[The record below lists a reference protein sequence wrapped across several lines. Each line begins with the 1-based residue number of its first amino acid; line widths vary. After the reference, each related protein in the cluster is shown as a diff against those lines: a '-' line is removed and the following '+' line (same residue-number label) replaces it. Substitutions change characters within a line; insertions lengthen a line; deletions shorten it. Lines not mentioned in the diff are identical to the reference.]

1 MSKLQ
6 VKIVNKNAYPP
17 AKGHISDIGWDLIA
31 ISKVKELG
39 KYTTMYDTGI
49 AICPPVGYYTQIIP
63 RSSIVNTGYVLT
75 NSIGLI
81 DPNYRGTLKICL
93 TKIDHTKPDLKVPF
107 KLTQLLIHKSQDID
121 IIKVQE
127 LTDTDRGEGGFGST
141 N

>member
-6 VKIVNKNAYPP
+6 IKIVDKNAKPLVKAHP
-17 AKGHISDIGWDLIA
+17 SDIGFDLVA
-31 ISKVKELG
+31 ISKVKDLG
-39 KYTTMYDTGI
+39 EHTTMYDTGI
-49 AICPPVGYYTQIIP
+49 AICPPAGYYTEIVP
-63 RSSIVNTGYVLT
+63 RSSIAKTGYILS

-93 TKIDHTKPDLKVPF
+93 TKIDQTKPDLQVPF
-107 KLTQLLIHKSQDID
+107 KLAQLVIHKSHDID

-127 LTDTDRGEGGFGST
+127 LTNTDRGEGGFGST